1 MKNEADSDWH
11 FRDGVDLTVCA
22 EVTCKYCGQK
32 RQSVQALVTSP
43 CPRHPDGVNKG
54 KHSPAR

>member
-1 MKNEADSDWH
+1 MRMLMVA
-11 FRDGVDLTVCA
+11 GMAIVALTSVA

-32 RQSVQALVTSP
+32 RQSVAALVSSP
-43 CPRHPDGVNKG
+43 CPKHPAGMNKG